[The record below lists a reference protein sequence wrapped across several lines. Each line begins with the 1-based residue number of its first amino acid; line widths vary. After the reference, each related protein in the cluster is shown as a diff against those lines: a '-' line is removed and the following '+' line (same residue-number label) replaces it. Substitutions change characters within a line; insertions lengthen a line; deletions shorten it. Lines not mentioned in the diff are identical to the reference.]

1 MQSRQFFVPREFKM
15 SQVSNASKRRGSGP
29 LVAADEVSA
38 IPAASAGLKWER
50 WLALG
55 AGALAFVIWF
65 LWWPYQHWTFETRVS
80 VMQGWAKILMLGSN
94 TEWQFCFVVPVIA
107 GFLVYRQRKQLGGLA
122 LNGSWLGV
130 PVLLVSALF
139 FWLGYKV
146 DTGYLGYA
154 SLQVAVAGII
164 LLMGGRE
171 WMRMLFVPWVFLV
184 FAWPL
189 FPLDTLL
196 AAKLKIPTAWIAE
209 KLLTVSGIGAVREGS
224 AIQSLADFGAGIRQG
239 ERFTLNIA
247 DSCSGMRS
255 LYALIMVAVLYSF
268 MALNRTVPRILLSL
282 SAIPLAVAGNV
293 VRLLLLTVASLLMG
307 QEWAV
312 GKQVDGQQVDSF
324 FHLLAGFMVFGVALA
339 GMFGLATWL
348 EGRHWKRLRLVE
360 TPAAVSR
367 GASGDGV
374 AKVGV
379 NAGLL
384 FGSLG
389 IALGLCAMTPEQPQ
403 LREAGFKAHLPEWV
417 DGYHGEAKE
426 MSYQERMNFDPT
438 VTLLRRAYT
447 APGARPVTAT
457 IVISGELKRT
467 LHSPEVCM
475 PNQGWTVAALQP
487 VQVKLENGMVIN
499 ANVMRLFRDVE
510 VSEGHKVR
518 MRVLNLTW
526 YQGSDGYSTPGY
538 SMSHFMNYRDAILF
552 NYNHRWSQA
561 SFFMEV
567 HATEIGKED
576 PLGEIIAIEELK
588 AFTARVASQFVK
600 TPSL

>member
-1 MQSRQFFVPREFKM
+1 M
-15 SQVSNASKRRGSGP
+15 
-29 LVAADEVSA
+29 VAAEGVSS
-38 IPAASAGLKWER
+38 ISRVSDGLKWER

-55 AGALAFVIWF
+55 AGVLAFVVWF
-65 LWWPYQHWTFETRVS
+65 VWWPYQHWTFEERVS
-80 VMQGWAKILMLGSN
+80 VLSGWVKILMLGSN
-94 TEWQFCFVVPVIA
+94 SEWQFCLVVPLIA
-107 GFLVYRQRKQLGGLA
+107 GFLVYRQRATLGRVPV
-122 LNGSWLGV
+122 NGSWLGV
-130 PVLLVSALF
+130 PVLLASGVL

-154 SLQVAVAGII
+154 ALQLSVAGII
-164 LLMGGRE
+164 LLMGGKE
-171 WMRMLFVPWVFLV
+171 WMRLLFVPWVFLV

-209 KLLTVSGIGAVREGS
+209 KLLTVVGIGAVREGS
-224 AIQSLADFGAGIRQG
+224 AIQSLADFGAGIKQG
-239 ERFTLNIA
+239 ERFTLDIA

-293 VRLLLLTVASLLMG
+293 VRLLLLTVASLVMG

-348 EGRHWKRLRLVE
+348 EGRHWKRVRLVE
-360 TPAAVSR
+360 PKLEVKS
-367 GASGDGV
+367 GGVGDGMT
-374 AKVGV
+374 KVLV

-384 FGSLG
+384 FASVGA
-389 IALGLCAMTPEQPQ
+389 ALGLCAMTPEQPV
-403 LREAGFKAHLPEWV
+403 LREAGFAPQLPEWV
-417 DGYHGEAKE
+417 GGYHGEMKE

-457 IVISGELKRT
+457 IVISGEMKRT

-475 PNQGWTVAALQP
+475 PNQGWTVNALQP
-487 VQVKLENGMVIN
+487 VEVKLDNGMVIN

-510 VSEGHKVR
+510 VAEGKKVR

-526 YQGSDGYSTPGY
+526 YQGSNGYSTPGY
-538 SMSHFMNYRDAILF
+538 NISHFMNYRDAILF
-552 NYNHRWSQA
+552 GYNHRWSQA

-567 HATEIGKED
+567 HATEVGVDD

-588 AFTARVASQFVK
+588 DFAQTVASQFVK
-600 TPSL
+600 VPAS